1 MSFSGAPDGSKH
13 SDFRALLNRKT
24 PGQVDMQRP
33 QLMQLSWSTT
43 GFLFILAS
51 VLSVGYCTSFRKDVN
66 HVGKP
71 MIFESVEV
79 GPLGVNCFILG
90 CETSHEGVVVDPG
103 GDVGRIAEIVQRH
116 GLKIRYIINTHGHFD
131 HVGGNLQAVRTFGAP
146 LLIHESDATMLG
158 RAAEVARMYGMQGE
172 NSPAP
177 DSFLTENGEIAFG
190 SHHMKV
196 LHTPGHT
203 QGGCC
208 LYLESE
214 KTVITGDTLF
224 ADSIGRTDLPGGSH
238 EQLLASIKTKLFTL
252 PDEVTAYPGHG
263 PKTTIGHEKRNNPYF

>member
-13 SDFRALLNRKT
+13 SDFPALLKRKT

-51 VLSVGYCTSFRKDVN
+51 LLSAAYCTSFGKDVN
-66 HVGKP
+66 RVEKP

-90 CETSHEGVVVDPG
+90 CAASREGVVIDPG
-103 GDVGRIAEIVQRH
+103 GDVGRISEIVRRH

-131 HVGGNLQAVRTFGAP
+131 HVGGNLQAVKAFGAP
-146 LLIHESDATMLG
+146 LLIHENDAAMLG
-158 RAAEVARMYGMQGE
+158 RAAEVALMYGMQGE

-177 DSFLTENGEIAFG
+177 DSFLAEGMEIVFG
-190 SHHMKV
+190 THRMKV

-208 LYLESE
+208 LYLEAE
-214 KTVITGDTLF
+214 KKVITGDTLF

-238 EQLLASIKTKLFTL
+238 EQLLASVRTKLFTL